1 MQGFRPVESE
11 LTVGD
16 KIMWTVND
24 RKRGLLNGMKAKVI
38 NIDHHNDEVRLAFTN
53 GNVHT
58 MSLTEQK
65 NQHWTHDYVSTAH
78 ASQGMTA
85 DRVIYHAESF
95 RRNLASQKAFYVA
108 ISRAKHQAIVYTD
121 NQDELISQLQ
131 ENAGEKQ
138 NAKDY
143 EYDLSMSM

>member
-1 MQGFRPVESE
+1 
-11 LTVGD
+11 
-16 KIMWTVND
+16 
-24 RKRGLLNGMKAKVI
+24 
-38 NIDHHNDEVRLAFTN
+38 
-53 GNVHT
+53 

-78 ASQGMTA
+78 AAQGMTA
-85 DRVIYHAESF
+85 ERIIFHAESF

-121 NQDELISQLQ
+121 NQNELIAQLQ